1 MTDNLAR
8 YAWKSRTH
16 PTHTNYHP
24 LNYTIESHQMRNTN
38 SNRTQLARTVAAEYD
53 MKGLK
58 VFKKFFVTA
67 LADSYKQ
74 DKKSFKEDAQVYMK
88 K

>member
-1 MTDNLAR
+1 
-8 YAWKSRTH
+8 
-16 PTHTNYHP
+16 
-24 LNYTIESHQMRNTN
+24 MRNTN
-38 SNRTQLARTVAAEYD
+38 SNRTQLARTVAAQYN

-58 VFKKFFVTA
+58 TFQKFFVTA

-74 DKKSFKEDAQVYMK
+74 DKKSFKKDAQIYMK

>member
-1 MTDNLAR
+1 
-8 YAWKSRTH
+8 
-16 PTHTNYHP
+16 
-24 LNYTIESHQMRNTN
+24 MRNTN

-58 VFKKFFVTA
+58 TFKKFFVAA

-74 DKKSFKEDAQVYMK
+74 DKKSFNKDAQVYMK

>member
-1 MTDNLAR
+1 
-8 YAWKSRTH
+8 
-16 PTHTNYHP
+16 
-24 LNYTIESHQMRNTN
+24 MRNTN
-38 SNRTQLARTVAAEYD
+38 SNRTQLARTVAAEYN

-58 VFKKFFVTA
+58 TFQKFFVTA

-74 DKKSFKEDAQVYMK
+74 DKKSFKKDAQIYMK

>member
-1 MTDNLAR
+1 
-8 YAWKSRTH
+8 
-16 PTHTNYHP
+16 
-24 LNYTIESHQMRNTN
+24 MRNTN
-38 SNRTQLARTVAAEYD
+38 SNRSQLARTVAAEYD
-53 MKGLK
+53 MKGSPA
-58 VFKKFFVTA
+58 FKMFFIAA